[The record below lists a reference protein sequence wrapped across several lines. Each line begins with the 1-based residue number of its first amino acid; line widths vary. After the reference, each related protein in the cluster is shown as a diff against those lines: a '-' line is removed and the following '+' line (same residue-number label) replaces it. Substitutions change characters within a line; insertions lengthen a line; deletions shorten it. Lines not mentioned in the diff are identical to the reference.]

1 MTVPFDSKTFEFV
14 MLVQTA
20 ILAKVAFPL
29 KERAIDN
36 DMYNSNT
43 AAVQSARDLRI
54 AIAYIQKIPHDL
66 SGQEAAS
73 DYIRHVFEGE
83 PAAHWMRSAD

>member
-14 MLVQTA
+14 MIVQTA

-29 KERAIDN
+29 KERDIDN

-43 AAVQSARDLRI
+43 AAVHSARDLRT
-54 AIAYIQKIPHDL
+54 ALAYIEHIPDDL
-66 SGQEAAS
+66 SGQQAAL
-73 DYIRHVFEGE
+73 DYISHVFEGE
-83 PAAHWMRSAD
+83 PAAHWMRLAD